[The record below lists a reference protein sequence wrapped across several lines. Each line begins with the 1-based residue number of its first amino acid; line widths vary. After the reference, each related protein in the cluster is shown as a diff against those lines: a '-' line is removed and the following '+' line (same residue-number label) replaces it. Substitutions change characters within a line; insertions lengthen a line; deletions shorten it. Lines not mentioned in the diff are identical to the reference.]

1 MDRLHPLDSS
11 FLHLEDDI
19 THMHIGS
26 CWILAGPPP
35 PYEDVLALV
44 ESKLDRMPRYR
55 QRVRFV
61 PGAVGPP
68 VWVDDPHFNLS
79 YHLRHSALPPPG
91 GRDELSALMGRLMSQ
106 PLDRARPL
114 WELWMVESL
123 EGGRWALI
131 TKVHHC
137 MVDGVAGIDLATALL
152 DADPE
157 APLPTIEPWQPDRE
171 PTDVELFASSLGAAF
186 GDPGALLRTVR
197 RGPRRLF
204 RETVDTLT
212 GLGSMGRRLTPT
224 ATSSIEGPIGPH
236 RRWTWAETT
245 LDDIGDI
252 RRALGGTVNDVVLT
266 AVAGGFRRLLVSR
279 GEPVDG
285 ETVRTLVPV
294 SLRPP
299 DDHSGGNR
307 VGSIIAEL
315 PVGIEDPVE
324 RLDAVRH
331 QLDQLKADHQV
342 DASQLLVGLAEMTPP
357 MLWARSLEQTT
368 AAQRFAPQQSV
379 HTVTTNVPGP
389 RVPLYAV
396 GRELEAYLP
405 YVPIGQGARIGV
417 AILSYRRNM
426 ALGLTG
432 DWETTADID
441 LLRVGIEAEL
451 AILHTRATEPGEGP
465 AEAPA
470 TEEPASV

>member
-11 FLHLEDDI
+11 FLHLEDDV

-61 PGAVGPP
+61 PGALGPP
-68 VWVDDPHFNLS
+68 VWVDDPHFNLA
-79 YHLRHSALPPPG
+79 YHLRHSALPSPG
-91 GRDELSALMGRLMSQ
+91 GRDELTALMGRLMSQ

-123 EGGRWALI
+123 ADERWALV

-137 MVDGVAGIDLATALL
+137 MVDGVGGIDLATALL
-152 DADPE
+152 DADPAAAPPSVE
-157 APLPTIEPWQPDRE
+157 AWRPDPEPSDL
-171 PTDVELFASSLGAAF
+171 ELVASSLRTVL
-186 GDPGALLRTVR
+186 GDPRALLRAAR
-197 RGPRRLF
+197 HGPRRLV
-204 RETVDTLT
+204 RETVDTVA
-212 GLGSMGRRLTPT
+212 GLGSMGRNLTPT
-224 ATSSIEGPIGPH
+224 GTSSIEGTIGPH

-245 LDDIGDI
+245 LDDVGAV
-252 RRALGGTVNDVVLT
+252 RRALGGTVNDVVL
-266 AVAGGFRRLLVSR
+266 AAIAGGFRRLLLSR

-285 ETVRTLVPV
+285 EVVRTLVPV
-294 SLRPP
+294 SVRPH

-307 VGSIIAEL
+307 VGAIVAEL

-331 QLDQLKADHQV
+331 QLDRLKAQHQV
-342 DASQLLVGLAEMTPP
+342 DASQLLVGLAEMAPP
-357 MLWARSLEQTT
+357 LLWARGLQQTT
-368 AAQRFAPQQSV
+368 AAQRFTPQQSV

-389 RVPLYAV
+389 RQPLYAL

-405 YVPIGQGARIGV
+405 YVPIAQGVRIGV
-417 AILSYRRNM
+417 AILSYCR
-426 ALGLTG
+426 ALAVGITG
-432 DWETTADID
+432 DWETTADLD
-441 LLRVGIEAEL
+441 VLRVGIEDEL
-451 AILHTRATEPGEGP
+451 AALGMRAAQLDTDVAAQPAGEH
-465 AEAPA
+465 AP
-470 TEEPASV
+470 V